1 MIPEISTRN
10 KALLGNGE
18 KTLSNLLLLFENTIK
33 IPLFRCQRCGEC
45 ILSSTAFIC
54 SQRCPKQLRN
64 GPCGGTGEDGSCE
77 VYPERACVWYRI
89 YHRSRL
95 LKRIDLLYKYNRIH
109 NWCLDKTSSWLNVY
123 RKRIEPPIPFARKR
137 RDAKAEFIHHDA

>member
-1 MIPEISTRN
+1 MTPEISTRN
-10 KALLGNGE
+10 KAPFGHGE
-18 KTLSNLLLLFENTIK
+18 KALSSLLLLFENVVK

-45 ILSSTAFIC
+45 MLSSTAFIC

-77 VYPERACVWYRI
+77 AYPERACVWYRI
-89 YHRSRL
+89 YYRSRL
-95 LKRIDLLYKYNRIH
+95 LKRIGLLYKFNRIH

-123 RKRIEPPIPFARKR
+123 RKRIAPPMPFSR
-137 RDAKAEFIHHDA
+137 RAAEAMEEVISHDA